1 MSKGDFRFHFTL
13 RVRWSEGDAQGIVF
27 NGRYLDYLEIAQSEY
42 YRNLGMLLYDESQ
55 RTYFDTAT
63 VKITV
68 EFKAPARV
76 DELLDIYSRVAAI
89 GSTSMTQ
96 HTEIYRDGTD
106 ELLTRGE
113 TVYVDYDSAKGVA
126 RVVPDDVR
134 ELVEHFERTGEVL
147 PIERFPN
154 LVRR

>member
-1 MSKGDFRFHFTL
+1 MARGEFRFHFRL

-27 NGRYLDYLEIAQSEY
+27 NARYLDYLEIAQSEY
-42 YRNLGMLLYDESQ
+42 YRNLGILLYDEAQ

-63 VKITV
+63 VRITV

-89 GSTSMTQ
+89 GKTSMTQ
-96 HTEIYRDGTD
+96 RTEIYRDGTD
-106 ELLTRGE
+106 ELLTTGE
-113 TVYVDYDSAKGVA
+113 TVYVGYDSEKVVS

-134 ELVEHFERTGEVL
+134 ELVEQYERTGEVL
-147 PIERFPN
+147 PISRFPN
-154 LVRR
+154 LAQR

>member
-1 MSKGDFRFHFTL
+1 MSKSDFRFRFTL
-13 RVRWSEGDAQGIVF
+13 RVRWSECDAQGIVF

-42 YRNLGMLLYDESQ
+42 YRNLGMLLYDEFQ

-76 DELLDIYSRVAAI
+76 DEFLDIYSRVAAI

-113 TVYVDYDSAKGVA
+113 TVYVDYDSDKGVA

>member
-1 MSKGDFRFHFTL
+1 MPKDEFRFHFQL
-13 RVRWSEGDAQGIVF
+13 RVRWSEADPQGIVV
-27 NGRYLDYLEIAQSEY
+27 NARYLDYLEIAQSEY
-42 YRNLGMLLYDESQ
+42 YRNLGILLYDESQ
-55 RTYFDTAT
+55 RAYFDTAT

-76 DELLDIYSRVAAI
+76 DELLDIYSRVTAI

-96 HTEIYRDGTD
+96 RTEIYRDGTD
-106 ELLTRGE
+106 ELLSTGE
-113 TVYVDYDSAKGVA
+113 TVYVDYDPQKEAA

-147 PIERFPN
+147 PIGRFPN
-154 LVRR
+154 LARR

>member
-1 MSKGDFRFHFTL
+1 MSKDEFHFHFRL
-13 RVRWSEGDAQGIVF
+13 RVRWSETDPQGIVF
-27 NGRYLDYLEIAQSEY
+27 NARYLDYLEIAQSEY
-42 YRNLGMLLYDESQ
+42 FRNLGILLYDESR

-68 EFKAPARV
+68 EFEAPARV

-89 GSTSMTQ
+89 GTTSMTQ
-96 HTEIYRDGTD
+96 HTEIYRHGTD

-113 TVYVDYDSAKGVA
+113 TVYVDYDSDKEAA

-134 ELVEHFERTGEVL
+134 ELIEHFERTGEVL

-154 LVRR
+154 LARR

>member
-13 RVRWSEGDAQGIVF
+13 RVRWSECDAQGIVF

-42 YRNLGMLLYDESQ
+42 YRNLGMLLYDETQ

-89 GSTSMTQ
+89 GSSSMTQ

-113 TVYVDYDSAKGVA
+113 TVYVDYDSDKGVA

-134 ELVEHFERTGEVL
+134 ELVEHFERTGEML
-147 PIERFPN
+147 PVERLPN

>member
-1 MSKGDFRFHFTL
+1 MSKSDFRFHFTL
-13 RVRWSEGDAQGIVF
+13 RVRWSECDAQGIVF

-42 YRNLGMLLYDESQ
+42 YRNLGMLLYDEFQ

-106 ELLTRGE
+106 ELLTRGD
-113 TVYVDYDSAKGVA
+113 TVYVDYDSDKGVA

>member
-1 MSKGDFRFHFTL
+1 MSKSDFRFHFTL
-13 RVRWSEGDAQGIVF
+13 RVRWSECDAQGIVF

-42 YRNLGMLLYDESQ
+42 YRNLGMLLYDEFQ

-113 TVYVDYDSAKGVA
+113 TVYVDYDSDKGVA